1 MSPNGTVCTQF
12 FEFDD
17 PRDPLRLRVAPPLPR
32 FTLAYETYGR
42 MNPDRSNVI
51 LLYHAMTG
59 SQHAAGFN
67 PHVPGLG

>member
-1 MSPNGTVCTQF
+1 MSPRPQGRTRPRAYTMSPNGTVCTQF

-51 LLYHAMTG
+51 LLYHAM
-59 SQHAAGFN
+59 
-67 PHVPGLG
+67 